1 MAAALVPAG
10 NLGDRSGDNV
20 AKNPNGDSKTHVPN
34 GGPSGL
40 VPAGK

>member
-1 MAAALVPAG
+1 MLTPAG

-20 AKNPNGDSKTHVPN
+20 IKNPNGDAKVYVPS
-34 GGPSGL
+34 GPSRL